1 MCFYEQYRFTCGDF
15 KWGNF
20 RQHCNKE
27 YRMGETCGMKLVD
40 NTTMQ
45 PTKCK
50 YCEKADT
57 KLRKRQTEAERVV
70 RWQQEGRNPVSIE
83 KSMDTIKQLDTEIAQ
98 IYSEISSRRMALGG
112 HSQRQPQYASSGY
125 GPGGSGSGSGYG
137 GYPQYVQM

>member
-27 YRMGETCGMKLVD
+27 YRMGETCGMKLVHD
-40 NTTMQ
+40 TTMQ

-57 KLRKRQTEAERVV
+57 KLRKREAEAERVR
-70 RWQQEGRNPVSIE
+70 RWQQAGTNPASIE
-83 KSMDTIKQLDTEIAQ
+83 KSMDTIKQLDTEIAA
-98 IYSEISSRRMALGG
+98 IYSEISNRRLALGG
-112 HSQRQPQYASSGY
+112 HSQRQQQQYTQQAYAGAQAVAGYGYAQYA
-125 GPGGSGSGSGYG
+125 
-137 GYPQYVQM
+137 